1 MTPIEK
7 NIIVVDEQGNHYG
20 ATYPKRARGLVKHG
34 RARFMDEHTICLA
47 CPPENETE
55 DNEMSE
61 HIETVT
67 AEKYNLAYVLEQLER
82 IAADTAYLREAVEK
96 CAAANDGI
104 GMALGNM
111 VESRERTNQKL
122 IDFYQQMYK
131 DLKPGP
137 SSGKDRVVD
146 AMLNTLND
154 PKRSEDDKDRARNI
168 LRDYMFG

>member
-55 DNEMSE
+55 DKNMSE
-61 HIETVT
+61 QIENRT
-67 AEKYNLAYVLEQLER
+67 ATEYTLDYVLKQIER
-82 IAADTAYLREAVEK
+82 IAADTEYLREAVAK
-96 CAAANDGI
+96 CAAANDGT
-104 GMALGNM
+104 GMALGDM
-111 VESRERTNQKL
+111 VASRERTNQKL
-122 IDFYQQMYK
+122 IDLYQQMYK
-131 DLKPGP
+131 DLKPT
-137 SSGKDRVVD
+137 GKDRVVD